1 MFRFIKNNLLIISAL
16 GFLIIA
22 CLLERGGNEKE
33 SENKQI
39 IKFERVLNGKIIHL
53 KSQIHK
59 IGEISAT
66 PGFSDLVLGEMA
78 PFNESLDKEGLGYL
92 IYKKGKLFY
101 WSDRAIAFREELPL
115 TSDMNSKIVFF
126 PNGYYL
132 TKAVERDSF
141 TIFGFILIKYNYVHE
156 NQFLKNS
163 YFRDFILPDQ
173 YRLEL
178 NASPGGY
185 SIRDQQGEYLFDI
198 VPQGKILNNSFRIY
212 LPGLLYLLAF
222 FLLLIFSR
230 KVISRLKWGGTGRLM
245 VTAVLL
251 FLMYWVHIRFH
262 IPGMFN
268 QINFFSQAHFA
279 WSYFLPS
286 LGDFLMISFLLLY
299 LALVFYWDLRIE
311 ILIKN
316 SKRKAD
322 FWVLL
327 MYAFASLIWCLIVKL
342 IELFIYNSSFSFT
355 LNQINEITIPTIL
368 GIISMMFLLFSL
380 VLISVRIADES
391 RKILSF
397 RKVSAIL
404 GCITLLAFVA
414 FYFIT
419 KEAAI
424 HTWVSFVSVCFVA
437 ILYVSYK
444 SRKYEMS
451 FLILFICL
459 IAAFSIYVIY
469 SLTDKKEREV
479 EKLLAITLVAEH
491 DPAAEVFLVEIQ
503 QQIKN
508 DPNIPRYLVY
518 PFINLDK
525 YLESAYF
532 SGFFRQYDLQITICT
547 GADSVTIRPQ
557 NTKSPCFPF
566 FDSMIQNQGVLIPGT
581 DFYYM
586 DNMDGRISYFGRL
599 HYTLPHDS
607 TGVSIFI
614 DLKSKIQSEGIGF
627 PELLIDQSMRKPA
640 SYKRYDY
647 AKYFGGELVNR
658 HGTFPYNFYIYSYDF
673 EDNEFNYKTWDGFE
687 HLIHRTRENNY
698 VIVSRKL
705 YTFVDYLISFPYL
718 FVVFFLFSLVVLVL
732 IHPNLIK
739 RKIMFDLKLRIQAAI
754 ISIVFISLLLVALGT
769 IFYNLKESKSRLQA
783 DLDQKMNSISFEMDT
798 HLENETVISP
808 SMTDWLLPELVKL
821 SNIFQTDI
829 NIYGVT
835 GDLVVS
841 SRPEI
846 FNRGLV
852 SRKINTQAYYELYEN
867 FQTNYF
873 QPEKIGGLNYLSAY
887 EPIINNRGEYL
898 GFINLPYFTHQDKYS
913 QEISTYIVAFINLYV
928 LLFLASIVVAVFF
941 ANQITFPLVTIREN
955 LRKIELGKRNE
966 PINYNRDDEIGK
978 LVKEYNKKVDELAV
992 SAELLARSERESAWR
1007 EMAKQVAHEIKN
1019 PLTPMKLNIQ
1029 HLQRFRGEGKEY
1041 HEYVNRISQI
1051 LINQIETLSDIAT
1064 EFSNF
1069 AQIPTAMKQVF
1080 NLSEQIGKVI
1090 ELYEHH
1096 DHVRI
1101 SFIKGDCERIQINA
1115 DREQLSRALINLIR
1129 NGIQAIPED
1138 REGEVVISLERKD
1151 HLVVISVKDNGT
1163 GIPAELQE
1171 KMFSPNFTTKTSG
1184 MGLGLAIV
1192 KNIAE
1197 NFNGRVSYETKQGS
1211 GTNFFLE
1218 IPVYDV

>member
-1 MFRFIKNNLLIISAL
+1 MFLFVKNNLLILSAV

-22 CLLERGGNEKE
+22 CILERGGDEKDAE
-33 SENKQI
+33 KQQI
-39 IKFERVLNGKIIHL
+39 LRFEKTLNGKIIHL
-53 KSQIHK
+53 ESQIHK

-78 PFNESLDKEGLGYL
+78 AFNESLDKEGLGYL

-101 WSDRAIAFREELPL
+101 WSDRAIAFKQELPF
-115 TSDMNSKIVFF
+115 TSDLNPQIVFF
-126 PNGYYL
+126 PNGYYFS
-132 TKAVERDSF
+132 KAVERDSF
-141 TIFGFILIKYNYVHE
+141 TIFGFILLKYNYVHE

-163 YFRDFILPDQ
+163 FFRDFFLPDE
-173 YRLEL
+173 YKLVL
-178 NASPGGY
+178 NSSSGGFP
-185 SIRDQQGEYLFDI
+185 IQDQQGKYLFNI
-198 VPQGKILNNSFRIY
+198 VPQGKVINSSFRIF
-212 LPGLLYLLAF
+212 LPGLLYLFAF
-222 FLLLIFSR
+222 FLLLVFSR
-230 KVISRLKWGGTGRLM
+230 KVVGRLQWGGTGRLL

-251 FLMYWVHIRFH
+251 FLLYWVHIRFH

-268 QINFFSQAHFA
+268 QIDFFSQAHFA

-299 LALVFYWDLRIE
+299 LALSFYWD
-311 ILIKN
+311 IKVETFMQN
-316 SKRKAD
+316 SKRKTN
-322 FWVLL
+322 FRVFLL
-327 MYAFASLIWCLIVKL
+327 YAFASFIWCLIVNL
-342 IELFIYNSSFSFT
+342 IELFIGNSSFSFT
-355 LNQINEITIPTIL
+355 LNQINEITVPTIL
-368 GIISMMFLLFSL
+368 GILSMMFLLFSL
-380 VLISVRIADES
+380 VLISVRIAGES
-391 RKILSF
+391 RKLLSF
-397 RKVSAIL
+397 KKASLIL
-404 GCITLLAFVA
+404 GCVTLLASGI

-419 KEAAI
+419 KEPAV
-424 HTWVSFVSVCFVA
+424 HTWLSFVTINFAA

-451 FLILFICL
+451 FLILFISL

-469 SLTDKKEREV
+469 FFTDKKEREV
-479 EKLLAITLVAEH
+479 EKLLAVTLVAEH

-508 DPNIPRYLVY
+508 DPNIHRYLVY
-518 PFINLDK
+518 PFNNLDK
-525 YLESAYF
+525 YLESNYF
-532 SGFFRQYDLQITICT
+532 SGFFRQYDLQITICSA
-547 GADSVTIRPQ
+547 ADSVTIHPQ
-557 NTKSPCFPF
+557 NTKAPCFPF
-566 FDSMIQNQGVLIPGT
+566 FDSMIQNQDLIPGT

-586 DNMDGRISYFGRL
+586 DNMDGRISYFGKL
-599 HYTLPHDS
+599 HYALPHDS
-607 TGVSIFI
+607 AGVSIFV
-614 DLKSKIQSEGIGF
+614 DLKSKVQSEGIGF

-640 SYKRYDY
+640 SYKRYNY

-658 HGTFPYNFYIYSYDF
+658 HGEFPYNFYIYSYDF
-673 EDNEFNYKTWDGFE
+673 EDNEFSYNTWDGFE

-718 FVVFFLFSLVVLVL
+718 FVVFFLFSLVILLL
-732 IHPNLIK
+732 IHPNMIK
-739 RKIMFDLKLRIQAAI
+739 KKIMFDLKLRIQAAI

-769 IFYNLKESKSRLQA
+769 IFYNLKESKSRLRA
-783 DLDQKMNSISFEMDT
+783 DLDQKMNSISTEMDT

-808 SMTDWLLPELVKL
+808 AMTEWLLPELVKL

-829 NIYGVT
+829 NIYGVN

-852 SRKINTQAYYELYEN
+852 SRKINTEAYYELYEN

-873 QPEKIGGLNYLSAY
+873 QPEKIGGLSYLSAY

-913 QEISTYIVAFINLYV
+913 QEISNYIVAFINLYV

-941 ANQITFPLVTIREN
+941 ANQITLPLVTIREN

-966 PINYNRDDEIGK
+966 PINYHRDDEIGK

-1041 HEYVNRISQI
+1041 HEYVNRVSQI
-1051 LINQIETLSDIAT
+1051 LINQIDTLSDIAT

-1096 DHVRI
+1096 DHVKI
-1101 SFIKGDCERIQINA
+1101 SFLKGACEGIQINA

-1138 REGEVVISLERKD
+1138 REGEIVISLERKD
-1151 HLVVISVKDNGT
+1151 HLVIISVKDNGS
-1163 GIPAELQE
+1163 GIPGELQE
-1171 KMFSPNFTTKTSG
+1171 RMFSPNFTTKTSG

-1218 IPVYDV
+1218 IPVYEI